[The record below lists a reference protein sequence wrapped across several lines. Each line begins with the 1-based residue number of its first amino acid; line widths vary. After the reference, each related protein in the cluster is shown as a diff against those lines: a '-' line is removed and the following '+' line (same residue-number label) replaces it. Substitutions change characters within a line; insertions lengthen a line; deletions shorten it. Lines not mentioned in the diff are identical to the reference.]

1 MKLLI
6 DVGGWIGAVLIL
18 AAYFLVSTRR
28 VHGGSVRYQTLNV
41 VGSLL
46 VGANAFYYHA
56 LPSFSINVVWIAIA
70 VLALVT
76 RHQAAPEPQEV
87 DGEPW
92 KEGRPSVRKH

>member
-6 DVGGWIGAVLIL
+6 DVGGWIGAILIL
-18 AAYFLVSTRR
+18 VAYYLVSTRR
-28 VHGGSVRYQTLNV
+28 VHGASVRYQTLNV

-46 VGANAFYYHA
+46 VGANALYYHA

-70 VLALVT
+70 VMALVT
-76 RHQAAPEPQEV
+76 RHRAAPERVEV
-87 DGEPW
+87 DGVSW

>member
-6 DVGGWIGAVLIL
+6 DVGGWLGAILIL
-18 AAYFLVSTRR
+18 VAYFLVSTRR
-28 VHGGSVRYQTLNV
+28 VHGASVRYQTLNV

-56 LPSFSINVVWIAIA
+56 LPSFSINVVWVGIA
-70 VLALVT
+70 VMALVT
-76 RHQAAPEPQEV
+76 RPAEPEPQEV